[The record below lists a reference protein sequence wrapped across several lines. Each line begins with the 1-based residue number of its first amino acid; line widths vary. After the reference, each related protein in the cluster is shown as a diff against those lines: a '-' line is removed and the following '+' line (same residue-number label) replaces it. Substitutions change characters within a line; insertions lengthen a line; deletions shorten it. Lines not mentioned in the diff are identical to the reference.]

1 HLWSGDRG
9 YFLLTCHSDSIDASM
24 MKQMAA
30 SFFQKPQMPTAS
42 ATVESGPMNLIT
54 RDQRR
59 LNSGVFARWT
69 LEASIS

>member
-1 HLWSGDRG
+1 
-9 YFLLTCHSDSIDASM
+9 